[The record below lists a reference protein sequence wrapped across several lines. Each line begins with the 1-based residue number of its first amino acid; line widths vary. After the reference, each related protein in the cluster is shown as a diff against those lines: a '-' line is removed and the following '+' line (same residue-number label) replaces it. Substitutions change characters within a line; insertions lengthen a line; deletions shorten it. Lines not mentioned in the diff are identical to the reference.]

1 MNQQAVVSTLRLIYP
16 QWCAPPHVKSLFTT
30 RVGGNSHGPFSSLNL
45 ATHVGDELSAVK
57 ANRGKLQSAAGRHVR
72 AHWLDQVHGNRVARI
87 NSPGHETVAD
97 AATTRVPFV
106 ACSVL
111 VADCCPILLT
121 DIHGSQIAAAHAGW
135 RGLHAGIVPNT
146 VASFAS
152 PANQILAWVGPCIG
166 LHAYTVD
173 AKLQEHFRRTM
184 PGSMRFFHE
193 IGGLLHMDLRGLCV
207 QQLYDSGVTKVFS
220 SDICVFSEKSRF
232 FSYRRDGSTGR
243 MVAMIWIEP

>member
-1 MNQQAVVSTLRLIYP
+1 MNQQAVLSTLRLIYP

-30 RVGGNSHGPFSSLNL
+30 RIGGNSYGPFSSLNL
-45 ATHVGDELSAVK
+45 AMHVGDELSAVN
-57 ANRGKLQSAAGRHVR
+57 ANREKLQIAAGRHVQTQ
-72 AHWLDQVHGNRVARI
+72 WLHQVHGTRVAQI

-146 VASFAS
+146 VASFPS
-152 PANQILAWVGPCIG
+152 RANQILAWVGPCIG
-166 LHAYTVD
+166 LQAYTVD
-173 AKLQEHFRRTM
+173 ANLQEYFRRTM

-193 IGGLLHMDLRGLCV
+193 NGGQLHMDLRGLCV
-207 QQLYDSGVTKVFS
+207 QQLYDSGVTRVFS